1 MRTQNA
7 NHSLRVWLL
16 ALKKLQHISRVTR
29 KIFGSHFVVPEN
41 LSDRFP
47 LCLKR
52 EMCYAFSPITS
63 LPLECVEFSTAKK
76 KILRQEDICLVLEA
90 T

>member
-1 MRTQNA
+1 
-7 NHSLRVWLL
+7 VLL
-16 ALKKLQHISRVTR
+16 APARSKPGPPVYLNRTYHVLPT
-29 KIFGSHFVVPEN
+29 
-41 LSDRFP
+41 SDRFP